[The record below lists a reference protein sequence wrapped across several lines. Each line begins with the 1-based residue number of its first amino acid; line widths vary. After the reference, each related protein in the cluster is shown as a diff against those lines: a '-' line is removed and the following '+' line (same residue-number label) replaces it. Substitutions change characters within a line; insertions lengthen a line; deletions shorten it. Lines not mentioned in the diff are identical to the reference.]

1 MNKKKLISYL
11 AEKIAQELTA
21 ITEAAKNTY
30 DVATHEDNK
39 PENKYDTRGLEAS
52 YLAGAQAK
60 RVVDMKEVLAIFE
73 NLPIKNFTEND
84 KITATALVE
93 VLLNDKTSFVLL
105 MPKGG
110 GQTVVFEDQSVQ
122 VITPESPLGKSLI
135 GRLVGDVVVL
145 EAGQK
150 KREYEI
156 VSIY

>member
-110 GQTVVFEDQSVQ
+110 GQTVIFEDQSVQ